1 MPIQE
6 TFRQQFVNVHSRAE
20 QWLTENFDSF
30 VRTFQETG
38 DSGRRVF
45 ERYTCVKKN
54 PKNPDFPFVFGVILF
69 FSLKPEEE
77 SDFYTYVHSTTI
89 GRDLRTY

>member
-6 TFRQQFVNVHSRAE
+6 TFRQQFVAIHSRAE
-20 QWLTENFDSF
+20 EWLENNFDAF

-45 ERYTCVKKN
+45 ERYTCTKKN
-54 PKNPDFPFVFGVILF
+54 PKNPDYPFVFGVILF
-69 FSLKPEEE
+69 YSLKPEDG
-77 SDFYTYVHSTTI
+77 DFYTYVHSTTI
-89 GRDLRTY
+89 GRDMRTY